1 MRILRRLLGNWERA
15 ACLIVLGVG
24 LTLEVQSLAASTG
37 DVVVNEVAWMGT
49 AASSSDEWIE
59 LKNNTNSPIDLA
71 GWRLVAEDGT
81 PDIALSGSIPPEG
94 FFLLERKD
102 DDTVSDIVADLLYG
116 TDYYTWALHNDGE
129 HLVLKNDASAVIDE
143 VDASA
148 GWFAGQASPDYLTM
162 ERANP
167 SGSGNE
173 PTNWRSNSPA
183 IAQNGMDAD
192 SNPLNGTPKA
202 RNSATNPPTADFA
215 YVPDH
220 PTTWDAI
227 QFTDRSSDVDGTTI
241 AWVWTFGD
249 GGSAIEQSPMHRY
262 EVPGTYRVI
271 LEVTDNDG
279 LKGSTF
285 RDVVVSLGPGD
296 VNGSGTLDVLD
307 VRIVLQA
314 ALGLITLAP
323 DQKLQADVDGDGQV
337 TRADAERLAAHIVG
351 IGD

>member
-1 MRILRRLLGNWERA
+1 MRILRKLLGNWERA

-24 LTLEVQSLAASTG
+24 LTLEVQALAASTG

-59 LKNNTNSPIDLA
+59 LKNNTAQDIDLS
-71 GWRLVAEDGT
+71 GWSLKAADGT
-81 PDIALSGSIPPEG
+81 PAIVLSGNISANG
-94 FFLLERKD
+94 FHLLERTD
-102 DDTVSDIVADLLYG
+102 DATVSDIPADLIYAG
-116 TDYYTWALHNDGE
+116 ALENSGE
-129 HLVLKNDASAVIDE
+129 HLILDDEVGNCIDE
-143 VDASA
+143 IDTNA
-148 GWFAGQASPDYLTM
+148 GWFAGQTSPDYLSM

-173 PTNWRSNSPA
+173 PTNWRSNAPA

-192 SNPLNGTPKA
+192 SDPLNGTPKA
-202 RNSATNPPTADFA
+202 QNSATNPPTADFA

-227 QFTDRSSDVDGTTI
+227 QFTDRSSDIDGTII
-241 AWVWTFGD
+241 AWLWTFGD
-249 GGSAIEQSPMHRY
+249 GGSAIGQSPMHRY

-271 LEVTDNDG
+271 LEVADNDG

-285 RDVVVSLGPGD
+285 RDVAVSLGPGD
-296 VNGSGTLDVLD
+296 VDGSGTLDVLD

-314 ALGLITLAP
+314 ALGLVTLAP
-323 DQKLQADVDGDGQV
+323 DQVLRADVDGDGHV
-337 TRADAERLAAHIVG
+337 TKADAERLAAHIMG

>member
-1 MRILRRLLGNWERA
+1 MRILRRLLGNWKRA
-15 ACLIVLGVG
+15 TYLTILGVG
-24 LTLEVQSLAASTG
+24 LTLEVQLLAAFTG

-49 AASSSDEWIE
+49 AADSSDEWIE
-59 LKNNTNSPIDLA
+59 LKNNTAQDIDLN
-71 GWRLVAEDGT
+71 GWSLKAADGT
-81 PDIALSGSIPPEG
+81 PSIVLSGSISVNG
-94 FFLLERKD
+94 FYLLERTD
-102 DDTVSDIVADLLYG
+102 DATVSDIPADLIYAG
-116 TDYYTWALHNDGE
+116 ALENSGE
-129 HLVLKNDASAVIDE
+129 RLILDDEVGKCIDEIDAST
-143 VDASA
+143 

-173 PTNWRSNSPA
+173 PTNWRSNAPA

-202 RNSATNPPTADFA
+202 QNSATNPPTTDFA

-227 QFTDRSSDVDGTTI
+227 QFTDRSSDVDGAII
-241 AWVWTFGD
+241 AWGWTFGD
-249 GGSAIEQSPMHRY
+249 GGSAIGQSPTHRY
-262 EVPGTYRVI
+262 EVPGAYRVI
-271 LEVTDNDG
+271 LEVTDDDG

-285 RDVVVSLGPGD
+285 RDVAVSLGPGD
-296 VNGSGTLDVLD
+296 VDGSGTLDVLD

-314 ALGLITLAP
+314 ALGLVTLAP
-323 DQKLQADVDGDGQV
+323 DQVLQADVDGDGQV
-337 TRADAERLAAHIVG
+337 TKADAERLAAHIIG